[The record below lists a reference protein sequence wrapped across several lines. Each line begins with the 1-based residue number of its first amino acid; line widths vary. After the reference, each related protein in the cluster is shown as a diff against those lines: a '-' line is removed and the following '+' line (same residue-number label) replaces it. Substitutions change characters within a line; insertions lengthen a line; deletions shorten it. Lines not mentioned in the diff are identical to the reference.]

1 MRFFFKTKPSTTAPQ
16 PGDILRA
23 TPSTPQALP
32 KHSPQHHP
40 STTQQHPQHPA
51 APPSSQV
58 ENCEAPPR
66 NIAQSFAKN
75 LFLIIYTKKL
85 HFQSLISIFVV

>member
-40 STTQQHPQHPA
+40 STTQQHPSTQQHHPA
-51 APPSSQV
+51 VRWSIVRHRLATS
-58 ENCEAPPR
+58 R
-66 NIAQSFAKN
+66 NRLQKTFFQ
-75 LFLIIYTKKL
+75 LFTQK
-85 HFQSLISIFVV
+85 SCISKA